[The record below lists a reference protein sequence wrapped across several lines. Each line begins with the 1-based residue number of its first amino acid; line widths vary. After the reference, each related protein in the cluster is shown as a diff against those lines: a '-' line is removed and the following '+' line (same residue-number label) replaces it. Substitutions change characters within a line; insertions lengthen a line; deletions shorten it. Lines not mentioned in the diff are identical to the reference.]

1 LAVLRV
7 SETMRAIQFA
17 EYGDSDVLELVDRP
31 RPEPG
36 EGEVRI
42 DVEAV
47 GVNFKDIRQ
56 RLGLVPVE
64 EFPYVPGMEAAGTVD
79 AVGPGVDRAVGDR
92 VVARVHR
99 GAYAESV
106 VAPADLLFDVPE
118 ALSFTEAAGLPVQ
131 FLTAYGVLFNRGDLQ
146 ADDRVLIHAAAGGV
160 GTAAVQ
166 LAANAGAEI
175 FATASTGEKL
185 DLAADLGADHGIN
198 YTETAF
204 EDEVDRLTDGE
215 GVDLVLDGVGGDVF
229 DRSLDALAP
238 YGSVVTYGAASG
250 EVGTLEDTTRLYAG
264 NNAVLGFHLTNTV
277 KQSPERILPAVD
289 ELSALFSSG
298 DLEVVVGETFSL
310 ADAGDAHDHIADRE
324 SVGKVVLVP

>member
-1 LAVLRV
+1 
-7 SETMRAIQFA
+7 MRAIQFA

-36 EGEVRI
+36 PGEVRL

-56 RLGLVPVE
+56 RLGLVPVD
-64 EFPYVPGMEAAGTVD
+64 EFPFVPGMEAAGTVD
-79 AVGPGVDRAVGDR
+79 AVGPGVDREVGER
-92 VVARVHR
+92 VVARVHS

-106 VAPADLLFDVPE
+106 VAPADLLFDVPS

-131 FLTAYGVLFNRGDLQ
+131 YLTAYGVLFNRGDLGSG
-146 ADDRVLIHAAAGGV
+146 DRVLIHAAAGGV

-166 LAANAGAEI
+166 LAADAGAEV
-175 FATASTGEKL
+175 FGTASTAEKL
-185 DLAADLGADHGIN
+185 VLAAELGADHGID

-204 EDEVDRLTDGE
+204 EAEIDRLTDGE

-229 DRSLDALAP
+229 QRSLEALAP

-250 EVGTLEDTTRLYAG
+250 EVGRLEDTTELYAG

-277 KQSPERILPAVD
+277 KKSPERILPAVD
-289 ELSALFSSG
+289 ELSEKFAAG
-298 DLEVVVGETFSL
+298 DLRVVVGETFPL
-310 ADAGDAHDHIADRE
+310 EAAGEAHDRIADRE
-324 SVGKVVLVP
+324 SVGKVVLEP

>member
-1 LAVLRV
+1 
-7 SETMRAIQFA
+7 MRAIQFA

-31 RPEPG
+31 EPEPG
-36 EGEVRI
+36 AGEVRI

-64 EFPYVPGMEAAGTVD
+64 EFPFVPGMEAAGTVA
-79 AVGPGVDRAVGDR
+79 AVGPGVDRAVGER
-92 VVARVHR
+92 VVARVHS

-106 VAPADLLFDVPE
+106 VAPTDLLFDVPE
-118 ALSFTEAAGLPVQ
+118 SLSFAEAAGLPVQ
-131 FLTAYGVLFNRGDLQ
+131 FLTAYGVLFNRGEL
-146 ADDRVLIHAAAGGV
+146 AAGERVLIHAAAGGV

-166 LAANAGAEI
+166 LAADAGAEV
-175 FATASTGEKL
+175 FGTASTAAKL
-185 DLAADLGADHGIN
+185 DLARELGADHGIN
-198 YTETAF
+198 YTEVAF
-204 EDEVDRLTDGE
+204 EAEIDRLTDGE

-277 KQSPERILPAVD
+277 KQAPERILPAVD
-289 ELSALFSSG
+289 ELSELFAAD
-298 DLEVVVGETFSL
+298 DLRVVVGETFPL
-310 ADAGDAHDHIADRE
+310 AEAGRAHDHIANRE
-324 SVGKVVLVP
+324 SVGKVVLTT